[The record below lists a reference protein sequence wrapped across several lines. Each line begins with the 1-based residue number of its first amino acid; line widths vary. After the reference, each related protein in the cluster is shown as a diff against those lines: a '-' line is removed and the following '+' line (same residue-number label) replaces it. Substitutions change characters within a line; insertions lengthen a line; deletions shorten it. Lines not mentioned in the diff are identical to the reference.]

1 LEATVEVYERKAV
14 MPAAS
19 NAELSKTGMGDESF
33 ADESF
38 AEWGDMRLDFAKF
51 PPHNLA
57 PLLKGLPDDRCQCP
71 HWGYLFK
78 GSIIVR
84 YADHEETISAGQAFY
99 MPPGHAPEALE
110 ECELIQFSPSE
121 QLREVIEVITRN
133 AQSMNSGNA
142 APSTRLEAAEIARHN
157 A

>member
-1 LEATVEVYERKAV
+1 

-19 NAELSKTGMGDESF
+19 NADLPKTGRGE
-33 ADESF
+33 ESF
-38 AEWGDMRLDFAKF
+38 AEWGAMRLDFSKF
-51 PPHNLA
+51 PPHDLA

-78 GSIIVR
+78 GSMLVR
-84 YADHEETISAGQAFY
+84 YADHEGTISAGQAFY

-110 ECELIQFSPSE
+110 ACELIQFSPTE
-121 QLREVIEVITRN
+121 RLHEVIEDITGN
-133 AQSMNSGNA
+133 AQAMNSSNE

-157 A
+157 ARA